1 MNTETEWG
9 EAIVLMSS
17 GEGNP
22 EGALGSVRWLSPY
35 LIVDPIVV
43 AATFLD
49 GHTGFAVVQKAGVT
63 LTALGTH
70 FWALLWGAE
79 SPAAQGAGVCTDLI
93 VAVRG
98 ALHRCEKKMLV
109 SVQGG
114 GLGSLLL
121 YANLP
126 APHPSMSCNSRQKV
140 SVLHGSTSPPAA
152 WQALT

>member
-22 EGALGSVRWLSPY
+22 EGALGSVRWLGPY

-114 GLGSLLL
+114 GAGE
-121 YANLP
+121 
-126 APHPSMSCNSRQKV
+126 
-140 SVLHGSTSPPAA
+140 STSLRQPPRSPP
-152 WQALT
+152 LNVL